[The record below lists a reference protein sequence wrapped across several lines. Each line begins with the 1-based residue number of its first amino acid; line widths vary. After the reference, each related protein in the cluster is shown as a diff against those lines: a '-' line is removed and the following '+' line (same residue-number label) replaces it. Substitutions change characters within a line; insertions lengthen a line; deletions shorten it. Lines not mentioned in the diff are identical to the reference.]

1 MSMARSITLGLTR
14 TAQRRN
20 VLVLTFALCVWLFAY
35 ATHLH
40 AADGHDGQQKPV
52 CNFCL
57 TLPASAAPPPV
68 LNQVAPLVFD
78 TCGRVCDRVA
88 AISTRDVPSFY
99 SSRAPPSL

>member
-1 MSMARSITLGLTR
+1 MARSISLGFTR

-20 VLVLTFALCVWLFAY
+20 VFVLALALCIWLFAY

-57 TLPASAAPPPV
+57 TLPASAAPPPA
-68 LNQVAPLVFD
+68 LYQVAPLV
-78 TCGRVCDRVA
+78 CGLRDLVCDRVD
-88 AISTRDVPSFY
+88 AISTRDAPSFY